1 MVYNVKTLD
10 ELKKDYSVLQKKYS
24 LPLFEEMNIEFGIE
38 DLTEKETDFLLRE
51 IRKIIMGKMA
61 FFSKFI
67 EVILNP
73 SEGGSLFVFSMIKSL
88 KQEDRKVLSEVYEQ
102 ISKIHLESIK
112 RDIVYLEKGEAE
124 FIEKA
129 FFFWKDSKIIL
140 MDIMDKIEENID
152 KKSGKNDK
160 SYFR

>member
-1 MVYNVKTLD
+1 MVYNVKTLE
-10 ELKKDYSVLQKKYS
+10 ELKKDYSVFQRKYS

-51 IRKIIMGKMA
+51 VRKIIMGKMA

-73 SEGGSLFVFSMIKSL
+73 SEGGSLFIFSMIKSL
-88 KQEDRKVLSEVYEQ
+88 KQEDRKVLSELYEQ

>member
-1 MVYNVKTLD
+1 MVCNVRTLD
-10 ELKKDYSVLQKKYS
+10 ELKKDYSVLQRKYS

-67 EVILNP
+67 EVLLNP
-73 SEGGSLFVFSMIKSL
+73 SEGGSLFVFSMVKSL
-88 KQEDRKVLSEVYEQ
+88 KQEDRKVLSELYEQ

-112 RDIVYLEKGEAE
+112 RDIVYLEEGEAE

-129 FFFWKDSKIIL
+129 FFFWKDSRIVL
-140 MDIMDKIEENID
+140 MEIMDKIEENID
-152 KKSGKNDK
+152 KKAGKNDK

>member
-73 SEGGSLFVFSMIKSL
+73 SEGGSLFVFSMVKSL
-88 KQEDRKVLSEVYEQ
+88 KQEDRKVLSELYEQ